1 MSDRRIRR
9 PAKAGALVALG
20 VVLLALPLYLQA
32 FWLQV
37 GLIAMASMVGAIGLN
52 LLVGVTGQLSL
63 AHAFFLA
70 VGAYGYAFLGG
81 GSETSGGV
89 TTSGLGLPAPLAA
102 ALAVAAAGLAGVL
115 FAPIAGRLR
124 GIYLGLASLSLVFL
138 GQHLLFNVSPVTGG
152 YSGRAVPDLE
162 TFGFSFNPDQVT
174 LSVFG
179 VPLGAT
185 ERLWYLGLAALA
197 FSCAFVWNVTR
208 SRPGRALLMVRD
220 NEIAAGCLGI
230 PVRRYKAAAF
240 AASSMLAGAAGVLL
254 ALAFRRVVPEY
265 FGLLLSIDFLAMIVI
280 GGLGSVTGAVIGAAF
295 VSALPLALAHYSDRI
310 PFLAEP
316 GGDGIAPGVAA
327 RLLFGALVVAVIL
340 AEPRGTVAL
349 ARRARDLVGR
359 RRRPIEPSDATTVA
373 EPPADLVQARS
384 AHHA

>member
-1 MSDRRIRR
+1 
-9 PAKAGALVALG
+9 
-20 VVLLALPLYLQA
+20 VVLLVLPLYLQA
-32 FWLQV
+32 FWLQL

-81 GSETSGGV
+81 DSDTAGGI
-89 TTSGLGLPAPLAA
+89 TTSGLRLPTPLAA
-102 ALAVAAAGLAGVL
+102 VLAVAVAGLAGVL

-152 YSGRAVPDLE
+152 YSGRAVPDLQM
-162 TFGFSFNPDQVT
+162 FGFSFNPDQPT

-179 VPLGAT
+179 VPLGAA
-185 ERLWYLGLAALA
+185 ERLWYLGLAVLA
-197 FSCAFVWNVTR
+197 FGCVFVWNVTR
-208 SRPGRALLMVRD
+208 SRPGRALLMLRD

-240 AASSMLAGAAGVLL
+240 AVSSMLAGAAGVLL

-280 GGLGSVTGAVIGAAF
+280 GGLGSVTGAALGAAF
-295 VSALPLALAHYSDRI
+295 VSALPLVLAHYSDRL
-310 PFLAEP
+310 PLLAEP
-316 GGDGIAPGVAA
+316 GRDGVEPGVAA
-327 RLLFGALVVAVIL
+327 QLLFGVLVVVVVL
-340 AEPRGTVAL
+340 AEPQGAVAL
-349 ARRARDLVGR
+349 ARRARGVVGH
-359 RRRPIEPSDATTVA
+359 RRRPTDPSATPSAADT
-373 EPPADLVQARS
+373 PADLVQARS